1 MESVYYDYEY
11 FRNLLLQKKNFEY
24 EKYKDYDVQDIMI
37 ECLNDETIYDYYSL
51 DGNMFSYYFFYPNRS
66 EPWDDEICPGK
77 PFDDFSNL
85 FISPEVRLK
94 VMLFI
99 QQNAEEI
106 WPHTNY
112 LLVQE
117 ECSRIIHKTLK
128 RLEESNFTYNM
139 PRPNYRELLYSPHFL
154 TEKTPSRRWS
164 EEHNLDKSAIPAI
177 KSHDQDDVEDE
188 VTVEQSQNEEQQEK
202 AVFVHEET
210 SILPEKRD
218 KFSYIKSND
227 PQEVEATEE
236 TIAIYVKNNHPTELC
251 KYLFNNENILFHTL
265 PVNSISI
272 YNEIERIWGKEN
284 QIKKQSFNQAWNRI
298 KNKS

>member
-11 FRNLLLQKKNFEY
+11 FRKFLLQKKNFEY
-24 EKYKDYDVQDIMI
+24 EKYKYYDVRDFMI

-51 DGNMFSYYFFYPNRS
+51 DGNMFYYYFFYPNRS

-177 KSHDQDDVEDE
+177 KSHDQDDVEDVHSSSDKLE
-188 VTVEQSQNEEQQEK
+188 KVVSTLTPIEGVIKTKEPSNNIIFNIQQLNMGNGTQSG
-202 AVFVHEET
+202 V
-210 SILPEKRD
+210 LPEK
-218 KFSYIKSND
+218 
-227 PQEVEATEE
+227 Q
-236 TIAIYVKNNHPTELC
+236 
-251 KYLFNNENILFHTL
+251 
-265 PVNSISI
+265 
-272 YNEIERIWGKEN
+272 
-284 QIKKQSFNQAWNRI
+284 Q
-298 KNKS
+298 